1 MSGREELP
9 ERRAHPRVP
18 VELPVRIRSEEGEAE
33 GTTIDLSEGGVGL
46 QADPALIASRRLKIE
61 IQLAELGWRELE
73 SELVRTGPD
82 GRLAARFAAVATAGD
97 REAVRSFLR
106 RYERL
111 EG

>member
-1 MSGREELP
+1 VSGREELP

-18 VELPVRIRSEEGEAE
+18 VELPVRIHTEQGDAE
-33 GTTIDLSEGGVGL
+33 GTTIDLSEGGVG
-46 QADPALIASRRLKIE
+46 
-61 IQLAELGWRELE
+61 LE

-97 REAVRSFLR
+97 RDAVRSFLR